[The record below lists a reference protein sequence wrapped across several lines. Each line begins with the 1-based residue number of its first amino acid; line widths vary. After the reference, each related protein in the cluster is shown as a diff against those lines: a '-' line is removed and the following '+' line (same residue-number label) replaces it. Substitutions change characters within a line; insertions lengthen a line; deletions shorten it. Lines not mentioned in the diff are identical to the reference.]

1 MNRRSKKPVL
11 NRENTGR
18 RGSLSRRKPRP
29 ARGRKDKLQRLTKT
43 LDELV
48 IRLQK
53 TTVSKE
59 HLKAEKAKLKKAAAD
74 LAREIAERKMAE
86 EWTRRHEAHF
96 RSMIESVKEHAII
109 LLDHNGRIVSWNK
122 GAALISGYET
132 EEILGKHFSCFHP
145 AEESEAGVA
154 LEILKTALSNGQ
166 WEGEGWRVRKDG
178 SRFWASVVITAV
190 RDTAD
195 RLLGFTNVTR
205 DLTNRKQAEEAIK
218 RAKEEAEAANQAK
231 SDFLANISHEV
242 RTPMTGIIGMA
253 GLLAEADLPPKQRE
267 YCEIIRRSGE
277 SLLTVINE
285 ILDFSKAE
293 AGKVELEVIDF
304 DLRTVVEEVTGLFA
318 SEAAQKEIEL
328 ISFVGY
334 EVPTALRGDP
344 GRLRQILSNLI
355 SNALK
360 FTGTGEVVVRVSL
373 AQETPALATI
383 RFDVTDTGIGIPNDG
398 IENLFN
404 PFTQAD
410 ASTTRKYGG
419 TGLGLAICK
428 KFVALMNGDIG
439 VESAS
444 GKGSR
449 FWFTVPLLK
458 QHVLRPQTPRPLPQ
472 LAGLR
477 ALVMESNSTHCEVLG
492 HYLDALGIS
501 FSCTSGSAAALG
513 ELHRAA
519 SNQAPYHLVI
529 LDFKRVVA
537 DGVELA
543 SRIRSDLAAAAPKLL
558 LLTTVGKRGDAKLAE
573 QAGFDA
579 YLSKPVSL
587 SCLSDSLALLMG
599 EAPAAGS
606 SSPLVTRHLVAE
618 VKSQSRVRVLV
629 ADDNHI
635 NQKVVASLLENMG
648 HRADVV
654 SSGKEALEAFILV
667 PYDVVLMDLQMR
679 ELNSSEACRRIRAL
693 ATDTNRRTSIVAVT
707 AHAMKGDK
715 EKYLAAGFDAYVSK
729 PIDPAELRWVIE
741 KAHMGASTGTPTQPA
756 TMPGDSVLNL
766 AEALA
771 RVEGNRDLLAKI
783 ARMFLEL
790 YPKLLE
796 ESHEAVVRADCEL
809 LARAARTIASS
820 ARQLGA
826 GRVRSA
832 AKKLEEFGR
841 RGDLGQA
848 VGALEALDTEIHLVR
863 CVISDRSSPHYAWL
877 RAEA

>member
-1 MNRRSKKPVL
+1 MSRRSKKLLRRPDKVSP
-11 NRENTGR
+11 GR
-18 RGSLSRRKPRP
+18 ARLQTSRP
-29 ARGRKDKLQRLTKT
+29 ATDGRDKLQRLTKT

-48 IRLQK
+48 IRLKK

-59 HLKAEKAKLKKAAAD
+59 HLKAEKAKLKKTAAK

-109 LLDHNGRIVSWNK
+109 LLDHEGRIVSWNK
-122 GAALISGYET
+122 GAELISGYET

-145 AEESEAGVA
+145 AEDIQGAVA
-154 LEILKTALSNGQ
+154 HETLKTALATGQ

-190 RDTAD
+190 RDGAD

-205 DLTNRKQAEEAIK
+205 DLTHRKQAEEAIK

-242 RTPMTGIIGMA
+242 RTPMTGIIGIA
-253 GLLAEADLPPKQRE
+253 GLLAEAELSGKQRE
-267 YCEIIRRSGE
+267 YCEIIRRSSE

-293 AGKVELEVIDF
+293 AGKVELEIIDF
-304 DLRTVVEEVTGLFA
+304 DLRTAVEEVTGLFA
-318 SEAAQKEIEL
+318 SQAAHKEVEL
-328 ISFVGY
+328 INFVGY
-334 EVPTALRGDP
+334 EVPTALQGDP

-360 FTGTGEVVVRVSL
+360 FTAKGEVVVRVSVGE
-373 AQETPALATI
+373 QTPALATI
-383 RFDVTDTGIGIPNDG
+383 RFDVADTGIGISKDG
-398 IENLFN
+398 IETLFN

-428 KFVALMNGDIG
+428 KLVALMNGEIG

-444 GKGSR
+444 GKGST
-449 FWFTVPLLK
+449 FWFTVPMLK
-458 QHVLRPQTPRPLPQ
+458 QKAAQRQLPKPRHKLE
-472 LAGLR
+472 GLR
-477 ALVMESNSTHCEVLG
+477 ALVIESNSTNCEVLD
-492 HYLDALGIS
+492 HYLDALGIK
-501 FSCTSGSAAALG
+501 CTCTGNSAAALD

-519 SNQAPYHLVI
+519 AIGAAYDLVI
-529 LDFKRVVA
+529 LDFKLVA
-537 DGVELA
+537 VDGLEVA
-543 SRIRSDLAAAAPKLL
+543 RSIRGDVNTGAPKLL
-558 LLTTVGKRGDAKLAE
+558 LLTSVGKRGDAKLAE

-579 YLSKPVSL
+579 YLSKPVSF
-587 SCLSDSLALLMG
+587 SCLTDCLALVMG
-599 EAPAAGS
+599 EAPAVGGA
-606 SSPLVTRHLVAE
+606 SPLVTRHVVAE
-618 VKSQSRVRVLV
+618 IKGQNRLRVLV

-635 NQKVVASLLENMG
+635 NQKVVASLLENVG

-667 PYDVVLMDLQMR
+667 PYDVVLMDLQMP
-679 ELNSSEACRRIRAL
+679 ELNSSEACRRIRVL
-693 ATDTNRRTSIVAVT
+693 ANETGRRTSIIAVT
-707 AHAMKGDK
+707 AHAVKGDK
-715 EKYLAAGFDAYVSK
+715 ERYLAAGFDAYVSK
-729 PIDPAELRWVIE
+729 PINPAELKSVI
-741 KAHMGASTGTPTQPA
+741 ASTVTD
-756 TMPGDSVLNL
+756 DSNCAPSEVAAEPLDNVLNL
-766 AEALA
+766 TEALA

-790 YPKLLE
+790 YPKLLA
-796 ESHEAVVRADCEL
+796 ESQEAVLRADCEL

-820 ARQLGA
+820 AGQLGA
-826 GRVRSA
+826 GRVRVA
-832 AKKLEEFGR
+832 AKKLEKLSR
-841 RGDLGQA
+841 QGDLSQA
-848 VGALEALDTEIHLVR
+848 PCALDELDTEIQLVQSA
-863 CVISDRSSPHYAWL
+863 ISDRSSPHYAWL